1 MAIQQG
7 LTNSFKQ
14 EMLQAGQNI
23 VTDTL
28 YMALYTAFSDI
39 GSLTTEYVST
49 DPSEVTGTGYTAG
62 GVEVTGA
69 VLTTQTT
76 GPNAGTVY
84 VNFDNVSWP
93 GANFTARGALIY
105 NVTQGNK
112 SVAVLDFGS
121 DKTFSSVNNTVAMPE
136 NTATTALIR
145 FP

>member
-1 MAIQQG
+1 MPIQQG

-14 EMLQAGQNI
+14 EMLQSGQDI

-39 GSLTTEYVST
+39 GQLTTVYTTSN
-49 DPSEVTGTGYTAG
+49 EVTGTGYTAG

-69 VLTTQTT
+69 VLSTQTT
-76 GPNAGTVY
+76 GPAAGTVY

-105 NVTQGNK
+105 KDLGSGNTA

-121 DKTFSSVNNTVAMPE
+121 DKTSANTFVVQFPSSTYS
-136 NTATTALIR
+136 TAILRIA
-145 FP
+145 

>member
-1 MAIQQG
+1 MIQQG

-14 EMLQAGQNI
+14 EMLQAGQNLA
-23 VTDTL
+23 TDTL
-28 YMALYTAFSDI
+28 RMALYTAFSDI
-39 GSLTTEYVST
+39 GQLTTVYTT
-49 DPSEVTGTGYTAG
+49 DNEVPTGNGYAAG
-62 GVEVTGA
+62 GVAVTGA
-69 VLTTQTT
+69 TISTETT

-84 VNFDNVSWP
+84 VDFADVSWP

-105 NVTQGNK
+105 NVTRSNK

-121 DKTFSSVNNTVAMPE
+121 DKTFTPANNTVTMPV

>member
-7 LTNSFKQ
+7 LTNNFKQ
-14 EMLQAGQNI
+14 DMLQAGQDI
-23 VTDTL
+23 ITDTL

-39 GSLTTEYVST
+39 GQLTTEYTVSN
-49 DPSEVTGTGYTAG
+49 EVTGTGYTAG

-69 VLTTQTT
+69 VLSTQTT

-105 NVTQGNK
+105 NTSKSNK
-112 SVAVLDFGS
+112 SVAVLDFGA
-121 DKTFSSVNNTVAMPE
+121 DKTFSSTSNTVTMPA

-145 FP
+145 LP

>member
-39 GSLTTEYVST
+39 GQLTTVYTTSN
-49 DPSEVTGTGYTAG
+49 EVTGTGYTAG

-69 VLTTQTT
+69 VLSTQTT
-76 GPNAGTVY
+76 GPDAGTVY

-105 NVTQGNK
+105 NVTQSNK

-121 DKTFSSVNNTVAMPE
+121 DKTFSSVSNTVTMPA

-145 FP
+145 LP